1 MVRGP
6 ERQNSGKTAEYATD
20 AATNALLLAPGRSLA
35 FTSALEA
42 NVDPMKA
49 RARAP
54 ISDSVNPMPLA
65 MSDIVGGTMLL
76 VALNANVTVT
86 ITARAPA

>member
-1 MVRGP
+1 M
-6 ERQNSGKTAEYATD
+6 
-20 AATNALLLAPGRSLA
+20 
-35 FTSALEA
+35 
-42 NVDPMKA
+42 DPMKA